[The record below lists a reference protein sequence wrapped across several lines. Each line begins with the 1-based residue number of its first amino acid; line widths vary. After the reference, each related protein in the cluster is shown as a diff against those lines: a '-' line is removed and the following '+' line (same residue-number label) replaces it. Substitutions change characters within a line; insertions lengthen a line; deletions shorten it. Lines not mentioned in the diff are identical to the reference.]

1 MTRFTAH
8 APAKV
13 NLTLHVGPPGRNG
26 RHPLRSLTMF
36 AHSAT
41 DMVHYG
47 DDGEPLS
54 LTVNGPMAGQI
65 SGDNLVLEAA
75 RLLGAAIGRAV
86 TGRFVLEKNLPVAAG
101 IGGGSADAGAA
112 LRLLSAA
119 WDVEDVEVLLEV
131 AAGLGGDVPAA
142 LLSQSL
148 MMEGEGERVTPL
160 EGLATLHGVLANPGL
175 ACPTGPVF
183 KTYDG
188 LGPRT
193 RLGDD
198 WPPEGDAGGLIAWT
212 RAGRNDLEAAA
223 ILLVPQVATVLDA
236 IEATPGAQLSRMS
249 GSGATCFGLY
259 DSAQAAQAAAAL
271 LKAAHPDWWV
281 VASEL
286 GDG

>member
-1 MTRFTAH
+1 MRLYTAH

-13 NLTLHVGPPGRNG
+13 NLTLHVGPPARNG
-26 RHPLRSLTMF
+26 RHPLRSLTVF
-36 AHSAT
+36 ARGAT
-41 DMVHYG
+41 DVVDYRDTG
-47 DDGEPLS
+47 DALTLTLS
-54 LTVNGPMAGQI
+54 GPMAGQL
-65 SGDNLVLEAA
+65 SGHNLVLEAA
-75 RLLGAAIGRAV
+75 RLLGAAIGREA
-86 TGRFVLEKNLPVAAG
+86 TGSFGLEKNLPVAAG

-119 WDVEDVEVLLEV
+119 WNIEDAKVLLEV

-142 LLSQSL
+142 LLSQPL

-160 EGLATLHGVLANPGL
+160 EGLPTLHGVLVNPGL

-183 KTYDG
+183 GTYDG

-198 WPPEGDAGGLIAWT
+198 WPPERDVAGLIEWV

-236 IEATPGAQLSRMS
+236 IQGTAQVQLSRMS

-259 DSAQAAQAAAAL
+259 DSEQAAQAAASV
-271 LKAAHPDWWV
+271 LKAAHPGWWV

-286 GDG
+286 GEG